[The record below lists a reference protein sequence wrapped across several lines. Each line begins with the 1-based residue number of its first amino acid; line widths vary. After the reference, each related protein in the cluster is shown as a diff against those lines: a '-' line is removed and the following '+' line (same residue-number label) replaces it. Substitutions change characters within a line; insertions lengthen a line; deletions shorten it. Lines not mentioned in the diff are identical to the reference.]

1 MDKTIQMELFKLAVS
16 KTKTELTV
24 EKAAA
29 WENEVIHNFS
39 SILSLWNE
47 IDEDIRKKER
57 EEARKGSPR
66 ML

>member
-24 EKAAA
+24 GKAGA

-39 SILSLWNE
+39 SMLSLWNE

-57 EEARKGSPR
+57 EEARKGPSR

>member
-24 EKAAA
+24 EEAAA

-57 EEARKGSPR
+57 EEAGKGSPR